1 MVLIVKKRLFSVVV
15 SSICLVSINLQ
26 ALTLKESVLEA
37 LDTNPIVQ
45 ERLKNF
51 NETQQDLEITKSEWL
66 PSLDYR
72 ATIGRNNAGEI
83 KDYSS
88 NSEYKN
94 SVSDQTYNHYTNSL
108 KLTQNLFNGFSTTHK
123 IDYQEAR
130 ILGAAHH
137 YLENANDV
145 AFQMTGSYID
155 VIRSYQLYEN
165 AKDNVRVNEK
175 IYKDV
180 QSLYDQGLTTK
191 SEMTKI
197 YASLS
202 LAKSNLVVQKNN
214 TVDKEFRFKR
224 LLGRNSAISSF
235 TLPAL
240 NYVMPESKE
249 RAIMYATQNNPSILV
264 SNFNIKGA
272 QALYKEKKSKFYPS
286 VDLELEQVFNDVSDT
301 NGFDSPDDRSKAYV
315 VLNWNLYKGGADIAD
330 IQKSKSTI
338 NKEVELQRDLK
349 RQTIEGLELSWSAYE
364 LLGQQ
369 LEELY
374 KYYEYSL
381 ETLDSYQSE
390 YEMGRRT
397 LLDLLSAQ
405 NDLVNSKSQI
415 INAQM
420 DKLFAQ
426 YRILDAMGLLVS
438 AVVEDEQTYEKIAS
452 PILKPFIIIK
462 DELPV
467 KLDVDNDGIVDSL
480 DICDNSKNNDDI
492 APYGCSQKEEDS
504 DLDGIANSKDKCPES
519 LFGEIVDVNGCSI
532 EDSKNKFEVNKED
545 YLNTVLAYTDE
556 SVKKSK
562 KLGLYDYEFNVA
574 ANKNVKS
581 TELDNHLMYDKF
593 DVIKRFEFINMD
605 KFDLDE
611 NNLSEIAKTINNYKN
626 ENIKVTIIGHRQAS
640 KDKEQSYKKAAAY
653 AKTIKDELVKNGV
666 DKNVL
671 VAESRVDYDRSYLE
685 TNGSDKT
692 LNNVVA
698 IALYVPKI
706 SSKVAD
712 KVVLDDDKDGVIND
726 LDKCPNTPAGYTV
739 DKDGCTNKINLEVL
753 FEYDSAV
760 VKEDTKTKVLAFA
773 KYLNDNKEFNTVITG
788 HASKSS
794 SASPSEYNR
803 RLSAKRAESIKE
815 LLVENGVESSRIQT
829 LGKGFD
835 EPIVSNDT
843 EAGRAK
849 NRRIEAELIKII
861 K

>member
-1 MVLIVKKRLFSVVV
+1 MELKVKKRLISVVASV
-15 SSICLVSINLQ
+15 CLFSINLQ

-72 ATIGRNNAGEI
+72 ATFGRNEAGNL
-83 KDYSS
+83 KDETNESS
-88 NSEYKN
+88 YNHNVIDEG
-94 SVSDQTYNHYTNSL
+94 YNHYTQSL
-108 KLTQNLFNGFSTTHK
+108 KLTQNIFNGFSTTHK
-123 IDYQEAR
+123 IDYQKAR

-137 YLENANDV
+137 YLENANDI
-145 AFQMTGSYID
+145 AFQMVGAYLD
-155 VIRSYQLYEN
+155 VVRSYQLLQN
-165 AKDNVRVNEK
+165 AKDNVVINEK

-214 TVDKEFRFKR
+214 SVDKEFRFKR
-224 LLGRNSAISSF
+224 LLGRDADISSF

-240 NYVMPESKE
+240 NYAMPESKE
-249 RAIMYATQNNPSILV
+249 RATMYAIQNNPSILV

-272 QALYKEKKSKFYPS
+272 QALYKEKKSKFYPT
-286 VDLELEQVFNDVSDT
+286 VDLEVEQVFNDV
-301 NGFDSPDDRSKAYV
+301 NRRNNFDMPDDRLKAYV
-315 VLNWNLYKGGADIAD
+315 VLSWNLYKGGAHTAD
-330 IQKSKSTI
+330 VQKSKSTI

-364 LLGQQ
+364 MLGQQ

-374 KYYEYSL
+374 KYYEYSQ

-426 YRILDAMGLLVS
+426 YRILDAMGLLVN
-438 AVVEDEQTYEKIAS
+438 AVVEDEQAYDKIVS
-452 PILKPFIIIK
+452 PTLKPFEVVK

-504 DLDGIANSKDKCPES
+504 DLDGVPNSKDKCPETV
-519 LFGEIVDVNGCSI
+519 FGATVDANGCEVENSV
-532 EDSKNKFEVNKED
+532 NRFTVNKED
-545 YLNTVLAYTDE
+545 YLNSVIAYSE
-556 SVKKSK
+556 QSPKKSN

-574 ANKNVKS
+574 ANKNIKS
-581 TELDNHLMYDKF
+581 TPLDNHLMYDNF
-593 DVIKRFEFINMD
+593 ALIKRFDFVNMD
-605 KFDLDE
+605 NFDSNDNNISEVAKVINKYKDE
-611 NNLSEIAKTINNYKN
+611 D
-626 ENIKVTIIGHRQAS
+626 IKVTVIGHTQAME
-640 KDKEQSYKKAAAY
+640 DKEESYNKAASY
-653 AKTIKDELVKNGV
+653 AKNIKDELVKNGV
-666 DKNVL
+666 NKDVL
-671 VAESRVDYDRSYLE
+671 IEESRVDYDKAFLE
-685 TNGSDKT
+685 TNRGDKT

-698 IALYVPKI
+698 IALYVPK
-706 SSKVAD
+706 KVE
-712 KVVLDDDKDGVIND
+712 KVILDDDKDGVINE

-739 DKDGCTNKINLEVL
+739 DENGCTNKINLEVL
-753 FEYDSAV
+753 FENNSAV
-760 VKEDTKTKVLAFA
+760 VKEDTKEKVLAFA

-788 HASKSS
+788 HASKDKS
-794 SASPSEYNR
+794 SASYNQKLSE
-803 RLSAKRAESIKE
+803 KRANAIKD
-815 LLVENGVESSRIQT
+815 LLVANGVESSRIQAI
-829 LGKGFD
+829 GKGFD
-835 EPIVSNDT
+835 EPIASNDT
-843 EAGRAK
+843 AEGQAL
-849 NRRIEAELIKII
+849 NRRIEAELIKV
-861 K
+861 KK

>member
-1 MVLIVKKRLFSVVV
+1 MELKVKKRLISVVASV
-15 SSICLVSINLQ
+15 CLFSINLQ

-72 ATIGRNNAGEI
+72 ATFGRNEAGNL
-83 KDYSS
+83 KDETNESS
-88 NSEYKN
+88 YNHNVIDEG
-94 SVSDQTYNHYTNSL
+94 YNHYTQSL
-108 KLTQNLFNGFSTTHK
+108 KLTQNIFNGFSTTHK
-123 IDYQEAR
+123 IDYQKAR

-137 YLENANDV
+137 YLENANDI
-145 AFQMTGSYID
+145 AFQMVGAYLD
-155 VIRSYQLYEN
+155 VVRSYQLLQN
-165 AKDNVRVNEK
+165 AKDNVVINEK

-214 TVDKEFRFKR
+214 SVDKEFRFKR
-224 LLGRNSAISSF
+224 LLGRDADISSF

-240 NYVMPESKE
+240 NYAMPESKE
-249 RAIMYATQNNPSILV
+249 RATMYAIQNNPSILV

-272 QALYKEKKSKFYPS
+272 QALYKEKKSKFYPT
-286 VDLELEQVFNDVSDT
+286 VDLEVEQVFNDV
-301 NGFDSPDDRSKAYV
+301 NRRNNFDMPDDRLKAYV
-315 VLNWNLYKGGADIAD
+315 VLSWNLYKGGAHTAD
-330 IQKSKSTI
+330 VQKSKSTI

-364 LLGQQ
+364 MLGQQ

-374 KYYEYSL
+374 KYYEYSQ

-426 YRILDAMGLLVS
+426 YRILDAMGLLVN
-438 AVVEDEQTYEKIAS
+438 AVVEDEQAYDKIVS
-452 PILKPFIIIK
+452 PTLKPFEVVK

-504 DLDGIANSKDKCPES
+504 DLDGVPNSKDKCPETV
-519 LFGEIVDVNGCSI
+519 FGATVDANGCEVENSV
-532 EDSKNKFEVNKED
+532 NRFTVNKED
-545 YLNTVLAYTDE
+545 YLNSVIAYSE
-556 SVKKSK
+556 QSPKKSN

-574 ANKNVKS
+574 ANKNIKS
-581 TELDNHLMYDKF
+581 TPLDNHLMYDNF
-593 DVIKRFEFINMD
+593 ALIKRFDFVNMD
-605 KFDLDE
+605 NFDSNDNNISEVAKVINKYKDE
-611 NNLSEIAKTINNYKN
+611 D
-626 ENIKVTIIGHRQAS
+626 IKVTVIGHTQAME
-640 KDKEQSYKKAAAY
+640 DKEESYNKAASY
-653 AKTIKDELVKNGV
+653 AKNIKDELVKNGV
-666 DKNVL
+666 NKDVL
-671 VAESRVDYDRSYLE
+671 IEESRVDYDKAFLE
-685 TNGSDKT
+685 TNRGDKT

-698 IALYVPKI
+698 IALYVPK
-706 SSKVAD
+706 KVE
-712 KVVLDDDKDGVIND
+712 KVILDDDKDGVINE

-739 DKDGCTNKINLEVL
+739 DENGCTNKINLEVL
-753 FEYDSAV
+753 FENNSAV
-760 VKEDTKTKVLAFA
+760 VKEDTKEKVLAFA

-788 HASKSS
+788 HASKDKS
-794 SASPSEYNR
+794 SASYNQKLSE
-803 RLSAKRAESIKE
+803 KRANAIKD
-815 LLVENGVESSRIQT
+815 LLVANGVGSSRIQAI
-829 LGKGFD
+829 GKGFD
-835 EPIVSNDT
+835 EPIASNDT
-843 EAGRAK
+843 AEGQAL
-849 NRRIEAELIKII
+849 NRRIEAELIKV
-861 K
+861 KK

>member
-1 MVLIVKKRLFSVVV
+1 MELKVKRRLFSVVV
-15 SSICLVSINLQ
+15 SSICVLSINLQ

-72 ATIGRNNAGEI
+72 ATLGRNNAGNI
-83 KDYSS
+83 
-88 NSEYKN
+88 KN
-94 SVSDQTYNHYTNSL
+94 SGDSEFHHTVEDSTYSHYTNSL
-108 KLTQNLFNGFSTTHK
+108 KLTQNIFNGFSTTHK
-123 IDYQEAR
+123 IDYQKAR

-137 YLENANDV
+137 YLENANDI
-145 AFQMTGSYID
+145 AFQMTGAYLD
-155 VIRSYQLYEN
+155 VVRSYQLLQN
-165 AKDNVRVNEK
+165 AKDNVTINEK

-214 TVDKEFRFKR
+214 TLDKEFRFKR
-224 LLGRNSAISSF
+224 LFGRDASVSDFS
-235 TLPAL
+235 LPSL
-240 NYVMPESKE
+240 NYAMPESKE
-249 RAIMYATQNNPSILV
+249 RAIMYAIQNNPSILV

-272 QALYKEKKSKFYPS
+272 QALYKEKKSNFYPK
-286 VDLELEQVFNDVSDT
+286 VDFEVEQVFNDV
-301 NGFDSPDDRSKAYV
+301 NKRNNFDMQDDRLKAYV
-315 VLNWNLYKGGADIAD
+315 VLSWNLYKGGAHTAD
-330 IQKSKSTI
+330 IQKSRSTI

-364 LLGQQ
+364 MLGLQ

-374 KYYEYSL
+374 KYYEYSE
-381 ETLDSYQSE
+381 ETLASYQSE
-390 YEMGRRT
+390 YELGRRT

-426 YRILDAMGLLVS
+426 YRILDAMGLLVN
-438 AVVEDEQTYEKIAS
+438 AVVEDKITYDKI
-452 PILKPFIIIK
+452 ILPTVKPFDVVK

-467 KLDVDNDGIVDSL
+467 NLDVDKDGIVDSL

-519 LFGEIVDVNGCSI
+519 MFGETVDANGCSI
-532 EDSKNKFEVNKED
+532 ENSVNKFAVKNED
-545 YLNTVLAYTDE
+545 YVNSVIAYTDT
-556 SVKKSK
+556 SPKKST

-581 TELDNHLMYDKF
+581 TSLDNHLMYDKF
-593 DVIKRFEFINMD
+593 AMIKRFEFVNMD
-605 KFDLDE
+605 NFNSD
-611 NNLSEIAKTINNYKN
+611 NNLSQVAKIINEYKN
-626 ENIKVTIIGHRQAS
+626 EDIKVTVIGHTQIM
-640 KDKEQSYKKAAAY
+640 KDKEESYDKASNY

-666 DKNVL
+666 NKDVIIE
-671 VAESRVDYDRSYLE
+671 ESRVDYDKSFLE
-685 TNGSDKT
+685 TNRSDKT

-698 IALYVPKI
+698 IALYVPK
-706 SSKVAD
+706 KVE
-712 KVVLDDDKDGVIND
+712 KPVLDDDKDGVINE

-739 DKDGCTNKINLEVL
+739 DTNGCTNKINLEVL
-753 FEYDSAV
+753 FENNSSV
-760 VKEDTKTKVLAFA
+760 VKEDTKEKVLAFA
-773 KYLNDNKEFNTVITG
+773 KYLVDNKEFKTVITG
-788 HASKSS
+788 HASKENRT
-794 SASPSEYNR
+794 SALYNQK
-803 RLSAKRAESIKE
+803 LSLDRASAIKD
-815 LLVENGVESSRIQT
+815 LLVLNGVESSRIQAV
-829 LGKGFD
+829 GKGFD
-835 EPIVSNDT
+835 EPIASNDT
-843 EAGRAK
+843 QEGQAK
-849 NRRIEAELIKII
+849 NRRIEAELIKIQ

>member
-1 MVLIVKKRLFSVVV
+1 MELKVKKRLISVVASV
-15 SSICLVSINLQ
+15 CLFSINLQ

-72 ATIGRNNAGEI
+72 ATFGRNEAGNL
-83 KDYSS
+83 KDETNESS
-88 NSEYKN
+88 YNHNVIDEG
-94 SVSDQTYNHYTNSL
+94 YNHYTQSL
-108 KLTQNLFNGFSTTHK
+108 KLTQNIFNGFSTTHK
-123 IDYQEAR
+123 IDYQKAR

-137 YLENANDV
+137 YLENANDI
-145 AFQMTGSYID
+145 AFQMVGAYLD
-155 VIRSYQLYEN
+155 VVRSYQLLQN
-165 AKDNVRVNEK
+165 AKDNVVINEK

-214 TVDKEFRFKR
+214 TIDKEFRFKR
-224 LLGRNSAISSF
+224 LLGRDADISSF

-240 NYVMPESKE
+240 NYAMPESKE
-249 RAIMYATQNNPSILV
+249 RATMYAIQNNPSILV

-272 QALYKEKKSKFYPS
+272 QALYKEKKSKFYPT
-286 VDLELEQVFNDVSDT
+286 VDLEVEQVFNDV
-301 NGFDSPDDRSKAYV
+301 NRRNNFDMPDDRLKAYV
-315 VLNWNLYKGGADIAD
+315 VLSWNLYKGGAHTAD
-330 IQKSKSTI
+330 VQKSKSTI

-364 LLGQQ
+364 MLGQQ

-374 KYYEYSL
+374 KYYEYSQ

-426 YRILDAMGLLVS
+426 YRILDAMGLLVN
-438 AVVEDEQTYEKIAS
+438 AVVEDEQAYDKIAS
-452 PILKPFIIIK
+452 PTLKPFEVIK

-492 APYGCSQKEEDS
+492 TPYGCSQKEEDS
-504 DLDGIANSKDKCPES
+504 DLDGVPNSKDKCPETV
-519 LFGEIVDVNGCSI
+519 FGATVDANGCEVENSV
-532 EDSKNKFEVNKED
+532 NRFTVNKED
-545 YLNTVLAYTDE
+545 YLNSVIAYSE
-556 SVKKSK
+556 QSPKKSN

-574 ANKNVKS
+574 ANKNIKS
-581 TELDNHLMYDKF
+581 TPLDNHLMYDNF
-593 DVIKRFEFINMD
+593 ALIKRFDFVNMD
-605 KFDLDE
+605 NFDSNDNNISEVAKVINKYKDE
-611 NNLSEIAKTINNYKN
+611 D
-626 ENIKVTIIGHRQAS
+626 IKVTVIGHTQAME
-640 KDKEQSYKKAAAY
+640 DKEESYNKAASY
-653 AKTIKDELVKNGV
+653 AKNIKDELVKNGV
-666 DKNVL
+666 NKDVL
-671 VAESRVDYDRSYLE
+671 IEESRVDYDKAFLE
-685 TNGSDKT
+685 TNRGDKT

-698 IALYVPKI
+698 IALYVPKKAE
-706 SSKVAD
+706 KVI
-712 KVVLDDDKDGVIND
+712 LDDDKDGVINE

-739 DKDGCTNKINLEVL
+739 DENGCTNKINLEVL
-753 FEYDSAV
+753 FENNSAV
-760 VKEDTKTKVLAFA
+760 LKEDTKEKVLAFA

-788 HASKSS
+788 HASKDKS
-794 SASPSEYNR
+794 SASYNQKLSE
-803 RLSAKRAESIKE
+803 KRANAIKD
-815 LLVENGVESSRIQT
+815 LLVANGVEVSRIQT
-829 LGKGFD
+829 IGKGFA
-835 EPIVSNDT
+835 EPIASNDT
-843 EAGRAK
+843 PEGQAL
-849 NRRIEAELIKII
+849 NRRIEAELIRI
-861 K
+861 KK

>member
-1 MVLIVKKRLFSVVV
+1 MELKVKKRLISVVA
-15 SSICLVSINLQ
+15 SSVCLFSINLQ
-26 ALTLKESVLEA
+26 ALTLKDSVLEA

-72 ATIGRNNAGEI
+72 ATFGRNEAGNL
-83 KDYSS
+83 KDETNESS
-88 NSEYKN
+88 YNHNVIDEG
-94 SVSDQTYNHYTNSL
+94 YNHYTQSL
-108 KLTQNLFNGFSTTHK
+108 KLTQNIFNGFSTTHK
-123 IDYQEAR
+123 IDYQKAR

-137 YLENANDV
+137 YLENANDI
-145 AFQMTGSYID
+145 AFQMVGAYLD
-155 VIRSYQLYEN
+155 VVRSYQLLQN
-165 AKDNVRVNEK
+165 AKDNVVINEK

-224 LLGRNSAISSF
+224 LLGRDADVSSF

-240 NYVMPESKE
+240 NYAMPESKE
-249 RAIMYATQNNPSILV
+249 RAAMYAIQNNPSILV

-272 QALYKEKKSKFYPS
+272 QALYKEKKSKFYPT
-286 VDLELEQVFNDVSDT
+286 VDLEVEQVFNDV
-301 NGFDSPDDRSKAYV
+301 NRRNNFDMPDDRLKAYV
-315 VLNWNLYKGGADIAD
+315 VLSWNLYKGGAHTAD
-330 IQKSKSTI
+330 VQKSKSTI

-364 LLGQQ
+364 MLGQQ

-374 KYYEYSL
+374 KYYDYSQ

-426 YRILDAMGLLVS
+426 YRILDAMGLLVN
-438 AVVEDEQTYEKIAS
+438 AVVEDEQAYDKIVS
-452 PILKPFIIIK
+452 PTIKPFEVIK

-480 DICDNSKNNDDI
+480 DICDNSINNDDI
-492 APYGCSQKEEDS
+492 TPYGCSQKEVDS
-504 DLDGIANSKDKCPES
+504 DLDGVPDSKDKCPETV
-519 LFGEIVDVNGCSI
+519 FGAVVDANGCEIENSI
-532 EDSKNKFEVNKED
+532 NKFSVNQGD
-545 YLNTVLAYTDE
+545 YLNGVIAYTE
-556 SVKKSK
+556 QSPKKSDK
-562 KLGLYDYEFNVA
+562 SGLYDYEFNVA

-581 TELDNHLMYDKF
+581 TSLDNHLMYDNF
-593 DVIKRFEFINMD
+593 ALIKRFDFVNMD
-605 KFDLDE
+605 DFDSNDNNISEVAKVINKYKDE
-611 NNLSEIAKTINNYKN
+611 D
-626 ENIKVTIIGHRQAS
+626 IKVTVIGHTQAM
-640 KDKEQSYKKAAAY
+640 KNKEESYEKAANY
-653 AKTIKDELVKNGV
+653 AKNIKDELVKNGV
-666 DKNVL
+666 NKDVL
-671 VAESRVDYDRSYLE
+671 IEESRVDYDKAFLE
-685 TNGSDKT
+685 TNRGDKT

-698 IALYVPKI
+698 IALYVPKKAE
-706 SSKVAD
+706 KVI
-712 KVVLDDDKDGVIND
+712 LDDDNDGVINE

-739 DKDGCTNKINLEVL
+739 DENGCTNKINLEVL
-753 FEYDSAV
+753 FENNSAV
-760 VKEDTKTKVLAFA
+760 VKEDTKDKVLAFA

-788 HASKSS
+788 HASKDKS
-794 SASPSEYNR
+794 SASYNQKLSE
-803 RLSAKRAESIKE
+803 KRANAIKD
-815 LLVENGVESSRIQT
+815 LLVANGVESSRIQT
-829 LGKGFD
+829 IGKGFA
-835 EPIVSNDT
+835 EPIASNDT
-843 EAGRAK
+843 PEGQAL
-849 NRRIEAELIKII
+849 NRRIEAELIKI
-861 K
+861 KK

>member
-1 MVLIVKKRLFSVVV
+1 MELKVKKRLISVVASV
-15 SSICLVSINLQ
+15 CLFSINLQ

-72 ATIGRNNAGEI
+72 ATFGRNEAGNL
-83 KDYSS
+83 KDETNESS
-88 NSEYKN
+88 YNHNVIDEG
-94 SVSDQTYNHYTNSL
+94 YNHYTQSL
-108 KLTQNLFNGFSTTHK
+108 KLTQNIFNGFSTTHK
-123 IDYQEAR
+123 IDYQKAR

-137 YLENANDV
+137 YLENANDI
-145 AFQMTGSYID
+145 AFQMVGAYLD
-155 VIRSYQLYEN
+155 VVRSYQLLQN
-165 AKDNVRVNEK
+165 AKDNVVINEK

-214 TVDKEFRFKR
+214 SVDKEFRFKR
-224 LLGRNSAISSF
+224 LLGRDADISSF

-240 NYVMPESKE
+240 NYAMPESKE
-249 RAIMYATQNNPSILV
+249 RATMYAIQNNPSILV

-272 QALYKEKKSKFYPS
+272 QALYKEKKSKFYPT
-286 VDLELEQVFNDVSDT
+286 VDLEVEQVFNDV
-301 NGFDSPDDRSKAYV
+301 NRRNNFDMPDDRLKAYV
-315 VLNWNLYKGGADIAD
+315 VLSWNLYKGGAHTAD
-330 IQKSKSTI
+330 VQKSKSTI

-364 LLGQQ
+364 MLGQQ

-374 KYYEYSL
+374 KYYEYSQ

-426 YRILDAMGLLVS
+426 YRILDAMGLLVN
-438 AVVEDEQTYEKIAS
+438 AVVEDEQAYDKIVS
-452 PILKPFIIIK
+452 PTLKPFEVVK

-504 DLDGIANSKDKCPES
+504 DLDGVPNSKDKCPETV
-519 LFGEIVDVNGCSI
+519 FGATVDANGCEVENSV
-532 EDSKNKFEVNKED
+532 NRFTVNKED
-545 YLNTVLAYTDE
+545 YLNSVIAYSE
-556 SVKKSK
+556 QSPKKSN

-574 ANKNVKS
+574 ANKNIKS
-581 TELDNHLMYDKF
+581 TPLDNHLMYDNF
-593 DVIKRFEFINMD
+593 ALIKRFDFVNMD
-605 KFDLDE
+605 NFDSNDNNISEVAKVINKYKDE
-611 NNLSEIAKTINNYKN
+611 D
-626 ENIKVTIIGHRQAS
+626 IKVTVIGHTQAME
-640 KDKEQSYKKAAAY
+640 DKEESYNKAASY
-653 AKTIKDELVKNGV
+653 AKNIKDELVKNGV
-666 DKNVL
+666 NKDVL
-671 VAESRVDYDRSYLE
+671 IEESRVDYDKAFLE
-685 TNGSDKT
+685 TNRGDKT

-698 IALYVPKI
+698 IALYVPKKAE
-706 SSKVAD
+706 KVI
-712 KVVLDDDKDGVIND
+712 LDDDKDGVINE

-739 DKDGCTNKINLEVL
+739 DENGCTNKINLEVL
-753 FEYDSAV
+753 FENNSAV
-760 VKEDTKTKVLAFA
+760 VKEDTKEKVLAFA

-788 HASKSS
+788 HASKDKS
-794 SASPSEYNR
+794 SASYNQKLSE
-803 RLSAKRAESIKE
+803 KRVNAIKD
-815 LLVENGVESSRIQT
+815 LLVANGVESSRIQAI
-829 LGKGFD
+829 GKGFD
-835 EPIVSNDT
+835 EPIASNDT
-843 EAGRAK
+843 AEGQAL
-849 NRRIEAELIKII
+849 NRRIEAELIKV
-861 K
+861 KK

>member
-1 MVLIVKKRLFSVVV
+1 MELKVKKRLISVVASV
-15 SSICLVSINLQ
+15 CLFSINLQ

-72 ATIGRNNAGEI
+72 ATFGRNEAGNL
-83 KDYSS
+83 KDETNESS
-88 NSEYKN
+88 YNHNVIDEG
-94 SVSDQTYNHYTNSL
+94 YNHYTQSL
-108 KLTQNLFNGFSTTHK
+108 KLTQNIFNGFSTTHK
-123 IDYQEAR
+123 IDYQKAR

-137 YLENANDV
+137 YLENANDI
-145 AFQMTGSYID
+145 AFQMVGAYLD
-155 VIRSYQLYEN
+155 VVRSYQLLQN
-165 AKDNVRVNEK
+165 AKDNVVINEK

-214 TVDKEFRFKR
+214 SVDKEFRFKR
-224 LLGRNSAISSF
+224 LLGRDADISSF

-240 NYVMPESKE
+240 NYAMPESKE
-249 RAIMYATQNNPSILV
+249 RATMYAIQNNPSILV

-272 QALYKEKKSKFYPS
+272 QALYKEKKSKFYPT
-286 VDLELEQVFNDVSDT
+286 VDLEVEQVFNDV
-301 NGFDSPDDRSKAYV
+301 NRRNNFDMPDDRLKAYV
-315 VLNWNLYKGGADIAD
+315 VLSWNLYKGGAHTAD
-330 IQKSKSTI
+330 VQKSKSTI

-364 LLGQQ
+364 MLGQQ

-374 KYYEYSL
+374 KYYEYSQ

-426 YRILDAMGLLVS
+426 YRILDAMGLLVN
-438 AVVEDEQTYEKIAS
+438 AVVEDEQAYDKIVS
-452 PILKPFIIIK
+452 PTLKPFEVVK

-492 APYGCSQKEEDS
+492 TPYGCSQKEEDS
-504 DLDGIANSKDKCPES
+504 DLDGVPNSKDKCPETV
-519 LFGEIVDVNGCSI
+519 FGATVDANGCEVENSV
-532 EDSKNKFEVNKED
+532 NRFTVNKED
-545 YLNTVLAYTDE
+545 YLNSVIAYSE
-556 SVKKSK
+556 QSPKKSN

-574 ANKNVKS
+574 ANKNIKS
-581 TELDNHLMYDKF
+581 TPLDNHLMYDNF
-593 DVIKRFEFINMD
+593 ALIKRFDFVNMD
-605 KFDLDE
+605 NFDSNDNNISEVAKVINKYKDE
-611 NNLSEIAKTINNYKN
+611 D
-626 ENIKVTIIGHRQAS
+626 IKVTVIGHTQAME
-640 KDKEQSYKKAAAY
+640 DKEESYNKAASY
-653 AKTIKDELVKNGV
+653 AKNIKDELVKNGV
-666 DKNVL
+666 NKDVL
-671 VAESRVDYDRSYLE
+671 IEESRVDYDKAFLE
-685 TNGSDKT
+685 TNRGDKT

-698 IALYVPKI
+698 IALYVPKKAE
-706 SSKVAD
+706 KVI
-712 KVVLDDDKDGVIND
+712 LDDDKDGVINE

-739 DKDGCTNKINLEVL
+739 DENGCTNKINLEVL
-753 FEYDSAV
+753 FENNSAV
-760 VKEDTKTKVLAFA
+760 VKEDTKEKVLAFA

-788 HASKSS
+788 HASKDKS
-794 SASPSEYNR
+794 SASYNQKLSE
-803 RLSAKRAESIKE
+803 KRANAIKD
-815 LLVENGVESSRIQT
+815 LLVANGVESSRIQAI
-829 LGKGFD
+829 GKGFD
-835 EPIVSNDT
+835 EPIASNDT
-843 EAGRAK
+843 AEGQAL
-849 NRRIEAELIKII
+849 NRRIEAELIKV
-861 K
+861 KK

>member
-1 MVLIVKKRLFSVVV
+1 MELKVKKRLISVVASV
-15 SSICLVSINLQ
+15 CLFSINLQ

-72 ATIGRNNAGEI
+72 ATFGRNEAGNL
-83 KDYSS
+83 KDETNESS
-88 NSEYKN
+88 YNHNVIDEG
-94 SVSDQTYNHYTNSL
+94 YNHYTQSL
-108 KLTQNLFNGFSTTHK
+108 KLTQNIFNGFSTTHK
-123 IDYQEAR
+123 IDYQKAR

-137 YLENANDV
+137 YLENANDI
-145 AFQMTGSYID
+145 AFQMVGAYLD
-155 VIRSYQLYEN
+155 VVRSYQLLQN
-165 AKDNVRVNEK
+165 AKDNVVINEK

-214 TVDKEFRFKR
+214 SVDKEFRFKR
-224 LLGRNSAISSF
+224 LLGRDADISSF

-240 NYVMPESKE
+240 NYAMPESKE
-249 RAIMYATQNNPSILV
+249 RATMYAIQNNPSILV

-272 QALYKEKKSKFYPS
+272 QALYKEKKSKFYPT
-286 VDLELEQVFNDVSDT
+286 VDLEVEQVFNDV
-301 NGFDSPDDRSKAYV
+301 NRRNNFDMPDDRLKAYV
-315 VLNWNLYKGGADIAD
+315 VLSWNLYKGGAHTAD
-330 IQKSKSTI
+330 VQKSKSTI

-364 LLGQQ
+364 MLGQQ

-374 KYYEYSL
+374 KYYEYSQ

-426 YRILDAMGLLVS
+426 YRILDAMGLLVN
-438 AVVEDEQTYEKIAS
+438 AVVEDEQAYDKIVS
-452 PILKPFIIIK
+452 PTLKPFEVVK

-504 DLDGIANSKDKCPES
+504 DLDGVPNSKDKCPETV
-519 LFGEIVDVNGCSI
+519 FGATVDANGCEVENSV
-532 EDSKNKFEVNKED
+532 NRFTVNKED
-545 YLNTVLAYTDE
+545 YLNSVIAYSE
-556 SVKKSK
+556 QSPKKSN

-574 ANKNVKS
+574 ANKNIKS
-581 TELDNHLMYDKF
+581 TPLDNHLMYDNF
-593 DVIKRFEFINMD
+593 ALIKRFDFVNMD
-605 KFDLDE
+605 NFDSNDNNISEVAKVINKYKDE
-611 NNLSEIAKTINNYKN
+611 D
-626 ENIKVTIIGHRQAS
+626 IKVTVIGHTQAME
-640 KDKEQSYKKAAAY
+640 DKEESYNKAASY
-653 AKTIKDELVKNGV
+653 AKNIKDELVKNGV
-666 DKNVL
+666 NKDVL
-671 VAESRVDYDRSYLE
+671 IEESRVDYDKAFLE
-685 TNGSDKT
+685 TNRGDKT

-698 IALYVPKI
+698 IALYVPKKAE
-706 SSKVAD
+706 KVI
-712 KVVLDDDKDGVIND
+712 LDDDKDGVINE

-739 DKDGCTNKINLEVL
+739 DENGCTNKINLEVL
-753 FEYDSAV
+753 FENNSAV
-760 VKEDTKTKVLAFA
+760 VKEDTKEKVLAFA

-788 HASKSS
+788 HASKDKS
-794 SASPSEYNR
+794 SASYNQKLSE
-803 RLSAKRAESIKE
+803 KRANAIKD
-815 LLVENGVESSRIQT
+815 LLVANGVESSRIKAI
-829 LGKGFD
+829 GKGFD
-835 EPIVSNDT
+835 EPIASNDT
-843 EAGRAK
+843 AEGQAL
-849 NRRIEAELIKII
+849 NRRIEAELIKV
-861 K
+861 KK

>member
-1 MVLIVKKRLFSVVV
+1 MELKVKKRLISVVASV
-15 SSICLVSINLQ
+15 CLFSINLQ

-72 ATIGRNNAGEI
+72 ATFGRNEAGNL
-83 KDYSS
+83 KDETNESS
-88 NSEYKN
+88 YNHNVIDEG
-94 SVSDQTYNHYTNSL
+94 YNHYTQSL
-108 KLTQNLFNGFSTTHK
+108 KLTQNIFNGFSTTHK
-123 IDYQEAR
+123 IDYQKAR

-137 YLENANDV
+137 YLENANDI
-145 AFQMTGSYID
+145 AFQMVGAYLD
-155 VIRSYQLYEN
+155 VVRSYQLLQN
-165 AKDNVRVNEK
+165 AKDNVVINEK

-214 TVDKEFRFKR
+214 SVDKEFRFKR
-224 LLGRNSAISSF
+224 LLGRDADISSF
-235 TLPAL
+235 TLPTL
-240 NYVMPESKE
+240 NYAMPESKE
-249 RAIMYATQNNPSILV
+249 RATMYAIQNNPSILV

-272 QALYKEKKSKFYPS
+272 QALYKEKKSKFYPT
-286 VDLELEQVFNDVSDT
+286 VDLEVEQVFNDV
-301 NGFDSPDDRSKAYV
+301 NRRNNFDMPDDRLKAYV
-315 VLNWNLYKGGADIAD
+315 VLSWNLYKGGAHTAD
-330 IQKSKSTI
+330 VQKSKSTI

-364 LLGQQ
+364 MLGQQ

-374 KYYEYSL
+374 KYYEYSQ
-381 ETLDSYQSE
+381 ETLESYQSE
-390 YEMGRRT
+390 YELGRRT

-426 YRILDAMGLLVS
+426 YRILDAMGLLVN
-438 AVVEDEQTYEKIAS
+438 AVVEDEKTYDKIVS
-452 PILKPFIIIK
+452 PTLKPFEVIK

-467 KLDVDNDGIVDSL
+467 KFDVDNDGIVDSL

-504 DLDGIANSKDKCPES
+504 DLDGVPNSKDKCPETV
-519 LFGEIVDVNGCSI
+519 FGATVDANGCEVENSI
-532 EDSKNKFEVNKED
+532 NKFTVNQGD
-545 YLNTVLAYTDE
+545 YLNGVIAYTE
-556 SVKKSK
+556 QSPKKSD

-581 TELDNHLMYDKF
+581 TPLDNHLMYDNF
-593 DVIKRFEFINMD
+593 SLIKRFDFINMD
-605 KFDLDE
+605 KFDSDE
-611 NNLSEIAKTINNYKN
+611 NNLSEVAKVINNYKD
-626 ENIKVTIIGHRQAS
+626 EDIKVTVIGHTQAME
-640 KDKEQSYKKAAAY
+640 DKEESYTKAANY
-653 AKTIKDELVKNGV
+653 AQTIKDELVKNGV
-666 DKNVL
+666 NKDVIID
-671 VAESRVDYDRSYLE
+671 ESRVDYDKAFLE
-685 TNGSDKT
+685 TNRSDKT

-698 IALYVPKI
+698 IALYVPK
-706 SSKVAD
+706 KVE
-712 KVVLDDDKDGVIND
+712 KPVLDDDKDGVINE

-739 DKDGCTNKINLEVL
+739 DTNGCTNKINLEVL
-753 FEYDSAV
+753 FENNSAV
-760 VKEDTKTKVLAFA
+760 VKEDTKEKVLAFA
-773 KYLNDNKEFNTVITG
+773 KYLVDNKEFKTVITG
-788 HASKSS
+788 HASKKNRS
-794 SASPSEYNR
+794 SASLYNQK
-803 RLSAKRAESIKE
+803 LSLDRASAIKD
-815 LLVENGVESSRIQT
+815 LLVLNGVESSRIQAV
-829 LGKGFD
+829 GKGFD
-835 EPIVSNDT
+835 EPIASNDT
-843 EAGRAK
+843 QEGQAK
-849 NRRIEAELIKII
+849 NRRIEAELIKIQ